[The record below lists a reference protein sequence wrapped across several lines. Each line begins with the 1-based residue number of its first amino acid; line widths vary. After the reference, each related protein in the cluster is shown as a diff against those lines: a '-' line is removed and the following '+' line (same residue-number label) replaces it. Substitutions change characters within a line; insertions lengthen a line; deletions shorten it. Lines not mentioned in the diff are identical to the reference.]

1 MVKKV
6 VSPARISVVNLV
18 FLICLSLGLSV
29 FWPESSHAVITY
41 MATAIKAEYAT
52 KCRSTNI
59 AVQRLER
66 ACDGLHS
73 VNRRARDGVE
83 KWWTTRWQLVYVVLK
98 VGSGAVTSKKENI
111 GIPGAMDGAIQDV
124 KRRRK
129 EYLGILQ
136 AGTMGTAGSLYARQ
150 TTRNVKFAMQAR
162 VRK

>member
-18 FLICLSLGLSV
+18 FLICLSLGVSV
-29 FWPESSHAVITY
+29 FWLESSHGVITY

-52 KCRSTNI
+52 KCRRANI

-98 VGSGAVTSKKENI
+98 AGSGGVTCKKEILESEAQWTGRFKTSRGEGRNRESA
-111 GIPGAMDGAIQDV
+111 GRDDGYGRLSVRPADDQEC
-124 KRRRK
+124 KACH
-129 EYLGILQ
+129 
-136 AGTMGTAGSLYARQ
+136 AGERP
-150 TTRNVKFAMQAR
+150 
-162 VRK
+162 

>member
-18 FLICLSLGLSV
+18 FLICLSLSVLV
-29 FWPESSHAVITY
+29 FWLKSSHGVITY

-66 ACDGLHS
+66 ACDSLHS
-73 VNRRARDGVE
+73 VNRRARNGVE

-98 VGSGAVTSKKENI
+98 VGSGAVTCKKRKYWNPRLDGRGDSRRQEAKE
-111 GIPGAMDGAIQDV
+111 GIPRDSAGRDDGYGGLSVRPADDQE
-124 KRRRK
+124 RK
-129 EYLGILQ
+129 VCH
-136 AGTMGTAGSLYARQ
+136 AGEGP
-150 TTRNVKFAMQAR
+150 
-162 VRK
+162 

>member
-18 FLICLSLGLSV
+18 FLICLSLGVSV
-29 FWPESSHAVITY
+29 FWLESSHGVITY

-52 KCRSTNI
+52 KCRRANI

-98 VGSGAVTSKKENI
+98 AGSGGVTCKRKYWNPRLNGRGDSRRQEAKEGTGN
-111 GIPGAMDGAIQDV
+111 
-124 KRRRK
+124 
-129 EYLGILQ
+129 LQ

-150 TTRNVKFAMQAR
+150 TTRNVKLAMQAS